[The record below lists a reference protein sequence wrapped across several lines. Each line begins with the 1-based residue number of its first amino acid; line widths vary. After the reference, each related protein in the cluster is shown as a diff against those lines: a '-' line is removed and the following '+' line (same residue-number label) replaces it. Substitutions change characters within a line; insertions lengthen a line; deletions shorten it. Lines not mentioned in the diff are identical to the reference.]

1 MHAHDDLPVPAI
13 EVESFEHGDVLAA
26 DEPRTPMWL
35 PLVGSLLFLISIVLF
50 VALRPP
56 GKTAQ
61 QLSREAEVAAQKRAA
76 AQKPPE
82 PPPAPAP
89 QPMAPGGEAAA
100 PRKGG

>member
-1 MHAHDDLPVPAI
+1 MNVHGDPPAVAVDA
-13 EVESFEHGDVLAA
+13 EGPEHGELAA
-26 DEPRTPMWL
+26 DEPRTPLWL
-35 PLVGSLLFLISIVLF
+35 PLVGSVLFLVSIVLF

-76 AQKPPE
+76 LQKPPE
-82 PPPAPAP
+82 PPPAPAAP
-89 QPMAPGGEAAA
+89 AAPGNPQA

>member
-1 MHAHDDLPVPAI
+1 MHAHGDPPAVAV
-13 EVESFEHGDVLAA
+13 EVEELHGELASE
-26 DEPRTPMWL
+26 EPRTPLWL
-35 PLVGSLLFLISIVLF
+35 PLVGSLLFLIGIVLF
-50 VALRPP
+50 VALKPP

-82 PPPAPAP
+82 PPPAPA
-89 QPMAPGGEAAA
+89 APAMPPADGAQA